1 MCLCIMHVFLHNL
14 TTEIPSLNALFNS
27 FLVPLFFQKKKK
39 MSLIIFPFFSHY
51 SVISLCL
58 KGIAVTSEVLN
69 ITWRKTMI
77 KFSHD
82 TPMTAAAAAKLL

>member
-1 MCLCIMHVFLHNL
+1 MYYACLF
-14 TTEIPSLNALFNS
+14 TESNYRNS
-27 FLVPLFFQKKKK
+27 ISQCLIQFIFGTFIFQKKKK

-51 SVISLCL
+51 SAVSLCL

-82 TPMTAAAAAKLL
+82 TPMTAAAAAKSL